1 MASGVAVDDTCGKEF
16 TVLVRSTPR
25 KYRAIIFKL
34 TDDLSSVCVEKTLPA
49 ANITKC
55 SAQEDWKKFVT
66 ELPQNDCRFAVYDFE
81 YQTSEGVSKNRIIFI
96 LWSPESA
103 KIKSKMLYS
112 SSREALVQ
120 KLNGVQKEIQ
130 ATDQDE
136 IEFHNVYQQV
146 VASATH
152 K

>member
-1 MASGVAVDDTCGKEF
+1 V
-16 TVLVRSTPR
+16 
-25 KYRAIIFKL
+25 
-34 TDDLSSVCVEKTLPA
+34 KTNGHL
-49 ANITKC
+49 
-55 SAQEDWKKFVT
+55 
-66 ELPQNDCRFAVYDFE
+66 LR
-81 YQTSEGVSKNRIIFI
+81 
-96 LWSPESA
+96 SPESA